1 MDAEGNALGRW
12 AARRRRALSVAA
24 IAASALVLGACLV
37 VRVLGAKWY
46 ALHGNP
52 DYAVVVLMVR
62 HILAGVDFPVFF
74 YG

>member
-37 VRVLGAKWY
+37 VRVLGAKW
-46 ALHGNP
+46 
-52 DYAVVVLMVR
+52 
-62 HILAGVDFPVFF
+62 
-74 YG
+74 